1 MNKSR
6 KGILL
11 FFLLFA
17 FYHSI
22 GQWNAGLLGH
32 FEKHEL
38 FLEYETYLKQMAFSR
53 PNEDTLHYYQM
64 RLAALQ
70 RKEETVYHHIV
81 RHPSVRNVDTCFFDR
96 QVLQMIIDHAQW
108 RDSLFS
114 CCSNADLSII
124 PEPLRAIY
132 DYVESEGKD
141 GSLPE
146 HLDAQYQRWLKY
158 QHRNKWGAVW
168 RSALLPGWGR
178 HFAGR
183 KATWLNGTIVNMTF
197 GAQLA
202 ESIILFGMTNPYT
215 IVIAL
220 GFQFFY
226 FGEIIGSTKAL
237 EMVRMELKNQLLID
251 ASHAL
256 LDNYSCRP

>member
-1 MNKSR
+1 M
-6 KGILL
+6 L

-17 FYHSI
+17 FYQSCL
-22 GQWNAGLLGH
+22 GQWNAGLLRH
-32 FEKHEL
+32 FEKHDL
-38 FLEYETYLKQMAFSR
+38 FLEYETYLKQIALSR

-70 RKEETVYHHIV
+70 SDEAAVYQHIV
-81 RHPSVRNVDTCFFDR
+81 NHSGVRNIDTCFYDR
-96 QVLQMIIDHAQW
+96 QVLRMIIDHAQW

-114 CCSNADLSII
+114 CCSNDEVSFI
-124 PEPLRAIY
+124 PESLQAIY
-132 DYVESEGKD
+132 DYLESEGKH

-146 HLDAQYQRWLKY
+146 SLDAQYQRWLKY
-158 QHRNKWGAVW
+158 QHRTKWGAVW

-178 HFAGR
+178 HYAGR
-183 KATWLNGTIVNMTF
+183 KATLLNGTIVNLTF

-215 IVIAL
+215 IVVAI

-226 FGEIIGSTKAL
+226 FGEIIGSAKAL
-237 EMVRMELKNQLLID
+237 ELVRKELKHQLLID